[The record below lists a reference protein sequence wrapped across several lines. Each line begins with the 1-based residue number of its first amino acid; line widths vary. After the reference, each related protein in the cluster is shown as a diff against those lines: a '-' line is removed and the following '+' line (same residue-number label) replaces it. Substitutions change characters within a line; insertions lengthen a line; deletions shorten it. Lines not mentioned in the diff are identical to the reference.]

1 MRNYDNWL
9 VLLILKIV
17 IKGLDYMNGW
27 IVDNSNIREFLNILG
42 ESNYIIIIEG

>member
-1 MRNYDNWL
+1 
-9 VLLILKIV
+9 
-17 IKGLDYMNGW
+17 MNGW

>member
-1 MRNYDNWL
+1 M
-9 VLLILKIV
+9 ISIV
-17 IKGLDYMNGW
+17 KFKGLDYMNGW